1 MAELAAIEA
10 ESAQLKL
17 LHIEQQKREDEMRS
31 RMNQNENE
39 QDDNIVLSIDVP
51 MLAMREVCQYA

>member
-31 RMNQNENE
+31 RMNQNE

-51 MLAMREVCQYA
+51 MLAMREVCQ

>member
-51 MLAMREVCQYA
+51 MLAMREVRH